1 MRKIYRNIIAI
12 VVVLAAVSCSDD
24 NLLDK
29 NPYNSVPETMA
40 FDSPESI
47 ALSVNGM
54 YEAAAI
60 GSYAG
65 AGGRGYIWGG
75 AHIQQNDNRG
85 EDVVNTASFYQITYL
100 STYDASTANN
110 MYYWHDG
117 YNLINKA
124 NIIIEGVTNAISEG
138 IISEAEGNDI
148 IGQARFLRAIT
159 HFELTIQMARP
170 YNHTSDASH
179 LGVIIRDK
187 AINDDESLQEAEQN
201 GARSTVAEVYNH
213 VLADLD
219 FAEQNITNTSLVYAS
234 SNAAIAFKTRV
245 YLNMRKWDKVIEEAT
260 KIESAYTLTSS
271 PSGPFDDNRG
281 NTESIFSINQTALSN
296 AGVNGALGSQ
306 YGRRLLVAISPII
319 WNDSGWLADD
329 KRRAYGEDTDL
340 VNEEEGSF
348 YTNKYR
354 DQSTYSDL
362 APVIRHAEVKL
373 NLAEALAREG
383 DLQGGLDRLNEVRD
397 RALADP
403 DSQSYILSDLPT
415 DKDIV
420 EAIILERRIEF
431 LMEGR
436 RWGDIHRLQ
445 LDDLA
450 PISGIPA
457 KVANGVPSPDSYEA
471 ASGNMPNTSVSAIPY
486 DDYRFIWP
494 LPITET
500 SVNPQ
505 AAEQQNPGY

>member
-1 MRKIYRNIIAI
+1 MRKILRNLIAI
-12 VVVLAAVSCSDD
+12 VAVLTLVSCSDD

-47 ALSVNGM
+47 SLSVNGM

-65 AGGRGYIWGG
+65 AGGRGYVWGG

-124 NIIIEGVTNAISEG
+124 NIIIEGVTNAVSEG
-138 IISEAEGNDI
+138 IISEAEGKNI

-159 HFELTIQMARP
+159 HFELNIQMARP
-170 YNHTSDASH
+170 YNHTADASH
-179 LGVIIRDK
+179 LGIILRNK
-187 AINDDESLQEAEQN
+187 AINDDESLSEGEQN
-201 GARSTVAEVYNH
+201 SGRATVAEVYKH
-213 VLADLD
+213 VLEDLD
-219 FAEQNITNTSLVYAS
+219 FAEQNITNTSIIYATS
-234 SNAAIAFKTRV
+234 GAAVAFKTRV
-245 YLNMRKWDKVIEEAT
+245 YLNMRRWDKVIEEAS
-260 KIESAYTLTSS
+260 KIENAYTLTSS

-281 NTESIFSINQTALSN
+281 NTESIFSINQTAVSN

-319 WNDSGWLADD
+319 WNNAGWLADD
-329 KRRAYGEDTDL
+329 KRRAYGQETDL
-340 VNEEEGSF
+340 INEVEGTF

-354 DQSTYSDL
+354 DHSTYSDL
-362 APVIRHAEVKL
+362 SPVIRHAEVKL
-373 NLAEALAREG
+373 NLAEALVREG

-403 DSQSYILSDLPT
+403 ASQSYTLSDLPT

-420 EAIILERRIEF
+420 QAIILERRIEF

-445 LDDLA
+445 LDNLA

-457 KVANGVPSPDSYEA
+457 KVANGVPNPNSYDA
-471 ASGNMPNTSVSAIPY
+471 ASGVMPNTNVSAIPY
-486 DDYRFIWP
+486 DDYRFVWP
-494 LPITET
+494 LPMSET
-500 SVNPQ
+500 SVNPK